1 MKPLI
6 LFLGLT
12 LMAVCA
18 LFVRYFLGAYFEK
31 QYGRA
36 LIFKG
41 LASLCF
47 VTLGGICCFT
57 GNTSPTSLIIFIG
70 LCLGIVGDEV
80 IALCQLFP
88 QHDSRAFIGG
98 GSFFL
103 VGHILY
109 IIALVILGEVSWLL
123 IFSAIAFI
131 STLGGIYAR
140 KRKFLVGEMRL
151 PLILYLGIVITVSAV
166 AIGVLVKRG
175 SVGAGLFVLG
185 GLLFTVSDNILFA
198 YKLGEKPRFLQN
210 IALHVTYYLAQFAI
224 AFSIALL

>member
-18 LFVRYFLGAYFEK
+18 LFVRYFLRAYFDK

-41 LASLCF
+41 FASLCF
-47 VTLGGICCFT
+47 VT
-57 GNTSPTSLIIFIG
+57 
-70 LCLGIVGDEV
+70 
-80 IALCQLFP
+80 
-88 QHDSRAFIGG
+88 
-98 GSFFL
+98 
-103 VGHILY
+103 
-109 IIALVILGEVSWLL
+109 
-123 IFSAIAFI
+123 
-131 STLGGIYAR
+131 
-140 KRKFLVGEMRL
+140 
-151 PLILYLGIVITVSAV
+151 
-166 AIGVLVKRG
+166 
-175 SVGAGLFVLG
+175 LG

-210 IALHVTYYLAQFAI
+210 IALHVAYYLAQFAI